1 METENTPV
9 RSDTA
14 EAAAAKATLDE
25 MMKAYP
31 PKTLRKR
38 AKQALVNDPDK
49 IPEVGANSRTIPG
62 IITQRGCTYAGCR
75 GVVIG
80 PIYDILHIT
89 HGPIGCGF
97 YSWLTRRN
105 LVRPAE
111 GETNYL
117 QYAMSTDMM

>member
-80 PIYDILHIT
+80 PIYD
-89 HGPIGCGF
+89 GRAD
-97 YSWLTRRN
+97 RR
-105 LVRPAE
+105 
-111 GETNYL
+111 
-117 QYAMSTDMM
+117 